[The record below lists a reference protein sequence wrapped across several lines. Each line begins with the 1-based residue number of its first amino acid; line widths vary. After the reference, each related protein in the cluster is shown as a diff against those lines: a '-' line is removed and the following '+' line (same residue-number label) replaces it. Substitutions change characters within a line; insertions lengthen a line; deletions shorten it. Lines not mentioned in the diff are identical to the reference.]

1 MWARRAR
8 ADTLVPVFLFPLYA
22 VIVGLLVAKF
32 RRRWQGFAITLL
44 AVALVAL
51 VGVGHWWLG
60 VLSDGRLQVDNMR
73 IILIGYGLLI
83 GAMGTFIAC
92 LGHQQPWHCQ
102 FCGYNLLGHAEHN
115 PMCPECGRKSALK
128 AFGRGRC
135 RYCGLNLH
143 RRHEDPT
150 AALCTTCRR
159 VMLKSRALIVA
170 GKDLATD
177 QAIERAQHEHDERH
191 PGDQRHPQRREAP
204 IVHLVDDAERAR
216 RRALR
221 DELIQPRK
229 P

>member
-1 MWARRAR
+1 MPIRFLR
-8 ADTLVPVFLFPLYA
+8 VFLFPLYA
-22 VIVGLLVAKF
+22 VVVGFLVAKF

-44 AVALVAL
+44 AVVLVGL
-51 VGVGHWWLG
+51 VGVLHWWLG
-60 VLSDGRLQVDNMR
+60 ILSHGRLQVDNMR

-92 LGHQQPWHCQ
+92 LGHQHPWHCQ

-128 AFGRGRC
+128 AFGKERC

-143 RRHEDPT
+143 KRGEDPSME
-150 AALCTTCRR
+150 LCTKCRH
-159 VMLKSRALIVA
+159 VMLMSRSLTVP
-170 GKDLATD
+170 GRSLAAD
-177 QAIERAQHEHDERH
+177 QAIERTEREHGQRQARDERDAQGH
-191 PGDQRHPQRREAP
+191 EAP
-204 IVHLVDDAERAR
+204 IIDLSHDAERSR

-221 DELIQPRK
+221 DELIKPRK